1 MFHENLKALRKDRGL
16 SQEELAVRLNVVRQT
31 ISKWEKGLSV
41 PDAAMLIRLAEVLD
55 TTVSRLL
62 GADVPEDEADRD
74 RLAEQLARINEQL
87 AVRNRRGRFILRL
100 VLGILAAFVV
110 VNLLLILFSYG
121 AFRAFQEPVQTI
133 TSAPELLL
141 PNGNIGINL
150 AGDRPMGGPQLFC
163 NPFWTAWHR
172 DYPDFRKC
180 GLANRS
186 PAPVFLVICGRFS
199 LDIFHCLWYSMPL

>member
-31 ISKWEKGLSV
+31 IISKWEKGLSV

-141 PNGNIGINL
+141 PNG
-150 AGDRPMGGPQLFC
+150 
-163 NPFWTAWHR
+163 T
-172 DYPDFRKC
+172 
-180 GLANRS
+180 
-186 PAPVFLVICGRFS
+186 
-199 LDIFHCLWYSMPL
+199 

>member
-110 VNLLLILFSYG
+110 VNLLLILCFSYG

-141 PNGNIGINL
+141 PNG
-150 AGDRPMGGPQLFC
+150 
-163 NPFWTAWHR
+163 T
-172 DYPDFRKC
+172 
-180 GLANRS
+180 
-186 PAPVFLVICGRFS
+186 
-199 LDIFHCLWYSMPL
+199 

>member
-87 AVRNRRGRFILRL
+87 AVRRGRFILRL

-110 VNLLLILFSYG
+110 VNLLLLILFSYG

-141 PNGNIGINL
+141 PDG
-150 AGDRPMGGPQLFC
+150 
-163 NPFWTAWHR
+163 T
-172 DYPDFRKC
+172 
-180 GLANRS
+180 
-186 PAPVFLVICGRFS
+186 
-199 LDIFHCLWYSMPL
+199 

>member
-110 VNLLLILFSYG
+110 VNLLLILS
-121 AFRAFQEPVQTI
+121 FRAFQEPVQTI

-141 PNGNIGINL
+141 PNG
-150 AGDRPMGGPQLFC
+150 
-163 NPFWTAWHR
+163 T
-172 DYPDFRKC
+172 
-180 GLANRS
+180 
-186 PAPVFLVICGRFS
+186 
-199 LDIFHCLWYSMPL
+199 

>member
-100 VLGILAAFVV
+100 VLGIW
-110 VNLLLILFSYG
+110 
-121 AFRAFQEPVQTI
+121 P
-133 TSAPELLL
+133 
-141 PNGNIGINL
+141 
-150 AGDRPMGGPQLFC
+150 
-163 NPFWTAWHR
+163 
-172 DYPDFRKC
+172 
-180 GLANRS
+180 
-186 PAPVFLVICGRFS
+186 
-199 LDIFHCLWYSMPL
+199 PLS

>member
-121 AFRAFQEPVQTI
+121 AFRDFQEPVQTI

-141 PNGNIGINL
+141 PNG
-150 AGDRPMGGPQLFC
+150 
-163 NPFWTAWHR
+163 T
-172 DYPDFRKC
+172 
-180 GLANRS
+180 
-186 PAPVFLVICGRFS
+186 
-199 LDIFHCLWYSMPL
+199 

>member
-110 VNLLLILFSYG
+110 VVNLLLILCLLY
-121 AFRAFQEPVQTI
+121 
-133 TSAPELLL
+133 TSDA
-141 PNGNIGINL
+141 
-150 AGDRPMGGPQLFC
+150 AD
-163 NPFWTAWHR
+163 
-172 DYPDFRKC
+172 D
-180 GLANRS
+180 
-186 PAPVFLVICGRFS
+186 
-199 LDIFHCLWYSMPL
+199 

>member
-1 MFHENLKALRKDRGL
+1 MEQIKVGRFITKKRKEQNLT
-16 SQEELAVRLNVVRQT
+16 QEQLAERLGISNKT

-110 VNLLLILFSYG
+110 VNLLLILS
-121 AFRAFQEPVQTI
+121 FRAFQEPVQTI

-141 PNGNIGINL
+141 PNG
-150 AGDRPMGGPQLFC
+150 
-163 NPFWTAWHR
+163 T
-172 DYPDFRKC
+172 
-180 GLANRS
+180 
-186 PAPVFLVICGRFS
+186 
-199 LDIFHCLWYSMPL
+199 

>member
-1 MFHENLKALRKDRGL
+1 MLSENIRAMRKSKGL
-16 SQEELAVRLNVVRQT
+16 SQQELAMKLNVVRQT

-141 PNGNIGINL
+141 PNG
-150 AGDRPMGGPQLFC
+150 
-163 NPFWTAWHR
+163 T
-172 DYPDFRKC
+172 
-180 GLANRS
+180 
-186 PAPVFLVICGRFS
+186 
-199 LDIFHCLWYSMPL
+199 

>member
-100 VLGILAAFVV
+100 VLGILAAFDV

-141 PNGNIGINL
+141 PNG
-150 AGDRPMGGPQLFC
+150 
-163 NPFWTAWHR
+163 T
-172 DYPDFRKC
+172 
-180 GLANRS
+180 
-186 PAPVFLVICGRFS
+186 
-199 LDIFHCLWYSMPL
+199 

>member
-121 AFRAFQEPVQTI
+121 AFRAFQEPIQTI
-133 TSAPELLL
+133 PSAPELLL
-141 PNGNIGINL
+141 PNG
-150 AGDRPMGGPQLFC
+150 
-163 NPFWTAWHR
+163 T
-172 DYPDFRKC
+172 
-180 GLANRS
+180 
-186 PAPVFLVICGRFS
+186 
-199 LDIFHCLWYSMPL
+199 

>member
-16 SQEELAVRLNVVRQT
+16 PQEELAVRLNVVRQT

-121 AFRAFQEPVQTI
+121 AFRAFQEPIQTI

-141 PNGNIGINL
+141 PNG
-150 AGDRPMGGPQLFC
+150 
-163 NPFWTAWHR
+163 T
-172 DYPDFRKC
+172 
-180 GLANRS
+180 
-186 PAPVFLVICGRFS
+186 
-199 LDIFHCLWYSMPL
+199 

>member
-121 AFRAFQEPVQTI
+121 AFQEPVQTI

-141 PNGNIGINL
+141 PNG
-150 AGDRPMGGPQLFC
+150 
-163 NPFWTAWHR
+163 T
-172 DYPDFRKC
+172 
-180 GLANRS
+180 
-186 PAPVFLVICGRFS
+186 
-199 LDIFHCLWYSMPL
+199 

>member
-100 VLGILAAFVV
+100 GLGILAAFVV

-141 PNGNIGINL
+141 PDG
-150 AGDRPMGGPQLFC
+150 
-163 NPFWTAWHR
+163 T
-172 DYPDFRKC
+172 
-180 GLANRS
+180 
-186 PAPVFLVICGRFS
+186 
-199 LDIFHCLWYSMPL
+199 

>member
-100 VLGILAAFVV
+100 LLGILAAFVV

-121 AFRAFQEPVQTI
+121 AFRAFQEPIQTI

-141 PNGNIGINL
+141 PNG
-150 AGDRPMGGPQLFC
+150 
-163 NPFWTAWHR
+163 T
-172 DYPDFRKC
+172 
-180 GLANRS
+180 
-186 PAPVFLVICGRFS
+186 
-199 LDIFHCLWYSMPL
+199 

>member
-16 SQEELAVRLNVVRQT
+16 SQEDLAVRLNVVRQT

-141 PNGNIGINL
+141 PNG
-150 AGDRPMGGPQLFC
+150 
-163 NPFWTAWHR
+163 T
-172 DYPDFRKC
+172 
-180 GLANRS
+180 
-186 PAPVFLVICGRFS
+186 
-199 LDIFHCLWYSMPL
+199 

>member
-100 VLGILAAFVV
+100 VLSILAAFFVV
-110 VNLLLILFSYG
+110 DLLLILS
-121 AFRAFQEPVQTI
+121 FRAFQEPVQTI

-141 PNGNIGINL
+141 PDG
-150 AGDRPMGGPQLFC
+150 
-163 NPFWTAWHR
+163 T
-172 DYPDFRKC
+172 
-180 GLANRS
+180 
-186 PAPVFLVICGRFS
+186 
-199 LDIFHCLWYSMPL
+199 

>member
-16 SQEELAVRLNVVRQT
+16 SQEELAARLHVVRQT

-41 PDAAMLIRLAEVLD
+41 PDAEMLLRLAEVLD

-62 GADVPEDEADRD
+62 GAEIPADEADRD
-74 RLAEQLARINEQL
+74 HLAEQLSRINEQL

-121 AFRAFQEPVQTI
+121 AFRAFQEPIQTI

-141 PNGNIGINL
+141 PNG
-150 AGDRPMGGPQLFC
+150 
-163 NPFWTAWHR
+163 T
-172 DYPDFRKC
+172 
-180 GLANRS
+180 
-186 PAPVFLVICGRFS
+186 
-199 LDIFHCLWYSMPL
+199 

>member
-16 SQEELAVRLNVVRQT
+16 SQEELVVRLNVVRQT

-141 PNGNIGINL
+141 PNG
-150 AGDRPMGGPQLFC
+150 
-163 NPFWTAWHR
+163 T
-172 DYPDFRKC
+172 
-180 GLANRS
+180 
-186 PAPVFLVICGRFS
+186 
-199 LDIFHCLWYSMPL
+199 

>member
-1 MFHENLKALRKDRGL
+1 MDMAQRIQQLRRSKGL

-141 PNGNIGINL
+141 PNG
-150 AGDRPMGGPQLFC
+150 
-163 NPFWTAWHR
+163 T
-172 DYPDFRKC
+172 
-180 GLANRS
+180 
-186 PAPVFLVICGRFS
+186 
-199 LDIFHCLWYSMPL
+199 

>member
-1 MFHENLKALRKDRGL
+1 MFHENLRALRKDRGL

-141 PNGNIGINL
+141 PNG
-150 AGDRPMGGPQLFC
+150 
-163 NPFWTAWHR
+163 T
-172 DYPDFRKC
+172 
-180 GLANRS
+180 
-186 PAPVFLVICGRFS
+186 
-199 LDIFHCLWYSMPL
+199 

>member
-133 TSAPELLL
+133 TSAPALLL
-141 PNGNIGINL
+141 PNG
-150 AGDRPMGGPQLFC
+150 
-163 NPFWTAWHR
+163 T
-172 DYPDFRKC
+172 
-180 GLANRS
+180 
-186 PAPVFLVICGRFS
+186 
-199 LDIFHCLWYSMPL
+199 

>member
-121 AFRAFQEPVQTI
+121 AFRAFQEPVQTL

-141 PNGNIGINL
+141 PNG
-150 AGDRPMGGPQLFC
+150 
-163 NPFWTAWHR
+163 T
-172 DYPDFRKC
+172 
-180 GLANRS
+180 
-186 PAPVFLVICGRFS
+186 
-199 LDIFHCLWYSMPL
+199 

>member
-1 MFHENLKALRKDRGL
+1 MFHENLKALHKDRGL

-141 PNGNIGINL
+141 PNG
-150 AGDRPMGGPQLFC
+150 
-163 NPFWTAWHR
+163 T
-172 DYPDFRKC
+172 
-180 GLANRS
+180 
-186 PAPVFLVICGRFS
+186 
-199 LDIFHCLWYSMPL
+199 

>member
-121 AFRAFQEPVQTI
+121 AFRYGAFRAFQEPVQTI

-141 PNGNIGINL
+141 PNG
-150 AGDRPMGGPQLFC
+150 
-163 NPFWTAWHR
+163 T
-172 DYPDFRKC
+172 
-180 GLANRS
+180 
-186 PAPVFLVICGRFS
+186 
-199 LDIFHCLWYSMPL
+199 

>member
-110 VNLLLILFSYG
+110 VNLLLLILFSYG

-141 PNGNIGINL
+141 PNG
-150 AGDRPMGGPQLFC
+150 
-163 NPFWTAWHR
+163 T
-172 DYPDFRKC
+172 
-180 GLANRS
+180 
-186 PAPVFLVICGRFS
+186 
-199 LDIFHCLWYSMPL
+199 

>member
-110 VNLLLILFSYG
+110 VNLLFSYG

-141 PNGNIGINL
+141 PNG
-150 AGDRPMGGPQLFC
+150 
-163 NPFWTAWHR
+163 T
-172 DYPDFRKC
+172 
-180 GLANRS
+180 
-186 PAPVFLVICGRFS
+186 
-199 LDIFHCLWYSMPL
+199 

>member
-110 VNLLLILFSYG
+110 VNLLLILLAMAHS
-121 AFRAFQEPVQTI
+121 APVQTI

-141 PNGNIGINL
+141 PNG
-150 AGDRPMGGPQLFC
+150 
-163 NPFWTAWHR
+163 T
-172 DYPDFRKC
+172 
-180 GLANRS
+180 
-186 PAPVFLVICGRFS
+186 
-199 LDIFHCLWYSMPL
+199 